1 MRFDRQ
7 RLARTAMAK
16 ALQLRKR
23 TGASLW
29 EAVCVYDIA
38 ERLGVDVRFI
48 DIPSME
54 GAYCLSGRANIIV
67 SSLRPPGRQVF
78 TAAHELGHHV
88 FGHGD
93 QYDDLVHGRQDD
105 EHSEPNEFM
114 ADCFAGAL
122 LMPKLAIDHSFA
134 VRAISPHNCKPE
146 DVYAISTYLGVGYQ
160 TLISHMRF
168 GLRMLSSSRAE
179 DLLGH
184 TPQLLRSRL
193 LGRECRGNLIMVD
206 QNWTGRAIDLQVAE
220 LILLPACTSVEG
232 RAIAVTEQTST
243 ATMVQAIQPGIG
255 RVVSSGGEWAAYV
268 RVMRKEYC
276 GLGKYRFEEE
286 VNDDVE

>member
-38 ERLGVDVRFI
+38 ERVGVDVRFI

-67 SSLRPPGRQVF
+67 SSLRPPGRQAF
-78 TAAHELGHHV
+78 TAAHELGHHA

-105 EHSEPNEFM
+105 EHSDPNEFI

-122 LMPKLAIDHSFA
+122 LMPKVAIDHSFSI
-134 VRAISPHNCKPE
+134 RSISPHNCKPE
-146 DVYAISTYLGVGYQ
+146 DFYSISTYLGVGYQ
-160 TLISHMRF
+160 TLISHMRY
-168 GLRMLSSSRAE
+168 GLRMLSPSRADE
-179 DLLGH
+179 LLGH
-184 TPQLLRSRL
+184 APKLLRSHL
-193 LGRECRGNLIMVD
+193 LGRECRDNLVVAD
-206 QNWTGRAIDLQVAE
+206 KNWTGRAIDVQATE
-220 LILLPACTSVEG
+220 LILLPPGTSIEG
-232 RAIAVTEQTST
+232 RAIAIVEQTSSST
-243 ATMVQAIQPGIG
+243 LVQAIQPGIA
-255 RVVSSGGEWAAYV
+255 RAVTSDDDWAAYV
-268 RVMRKEYC
+268 RVMRKEYS
-276 GLGKYRFEEE
+276 GLGKYRFEDE